1 MSPDAVVVA
10 DGAGL
15 ILRAQVGNRCA
26 DRKVWPPDKLLRVA
40 SLSERNRQKDCEA
53 SEEAGFTAVMIGYIP
68 L

>member
-26 DRKVWPPDKLLRVA
+26 DREVWRPDKLLRVA